1 MSLSFAQ
8 QENIGFRYIVDA
20 LRCDSPYG
28 DARVRKLRFY
38 APHERDALLADLK
51 NICAVMDTLKPCA
64 AEYGR
69 IERLMMQLKDIRRS
83 VARCEEGPLNEVE
96 LFELKRFLLQ
106 SELIAPVFAQ
116 INAQA
121 RLDGIEI
128 RAQSEAL
135 ALLDLDGQHAA
146 TFFIPDAYSQ
156 TLRAARKEK
165 RQVEEA
171 LRRAG
176 SEAERAPLM
185 AERARLAA
193 AEDEEERAVR
203 AALSEKLRPFL
214 TGILSCMDAIGAF
227 DFTLARARLA
237 QRYGGV
243 MPELTENTLE
253 MEDLVNPRSAD
264 ALQERKREFTP
275 VSIEAGKGATVITG
289 ANMGGK
295 SVALKTIALNALA
308 LSAGMLPF
316 AKRAR
321 LPLFAGIHIVSE
333 DLENVDRGLS
343 SFGAEIV
350 RFNEV
355 LAACGLGDG
364 AGKPEGF
371 HMILLDEFARG
382 TNPEEG
388 AMIVRAVTRYLNRQN
403 VMAVLT
409 THYDGVAQEASLHY
423 EVVGLRD
430 MDTVRVKGE
439 IALAS
444 PEQGA
449 DVIASHMNYG
459 LYRVTREQGCPRD
472 ARNICRLLSLSDEI
486 LRDIETDAG
495 NIARKCE

>member
-1 MSLSFAQ
+1 MSLNFAQ
-8 QENIGFRYIVDA
+8 QENIGFRYVVDA

-38 APHERDALLADLK
+38 ASHEKDALLEDLG
-51 NICAVMDTLKPCA
+51 NVCTVMDTFEECA

-83 VARCEEGPLNEVE
+83 VERCAEGPLNEVE
-96 LFELKRFLLQ
+96 LFEVKRFLLQ
-106 SELIAPVFAQ
+106 TELIAPVFAQ
-116 INAQA
+116 INAKAQ
-121 RLDGIEI
+121 LSGIEI
-128 RAQSEAL
+128 IAQSEAL
-135 ALLDLDGQHAA
+135 KLLDLDGQHAA

-156 TLRAARKEK
+156 VLRAARKEK
-165 RQVEEA
+165 RLVEEE
-171 LRRAG
+171 LRRAKT
-176 SEAERAPLM
+176 EAERAPLM

-193 AEDEEERAVR
+193 AEDEEERVVR
-203 AALSEKLRPFL
+203 AALSEALRPFL
-214 TGILSCMDAIGAF
+214 PGILACMDALGMF

-237 QRYGGV
+237 RRYGGV
-243 MPELTENTLE
+243 MPELTDGALD
-253 MEDLVNPRSAD
+253 MQDMVNPRIVD
-264 ALQERKREFTP
+264 ALTERKRTFTP

-295 SVALKTIALNALA
+295 SVALKTIALNAFA
-308 LSAGMLPF
+308 LSAGILPF

-321 LPLFAGIHIVSE
+321 MPLFDGVHIVSE

-355 LAACGLGDG
+355 LSDCGLGSG
-364 AGKPEGF
+364 KKPEGL

-388 AMIVRAVTRYLNRQN
+388 AMIVRAVTRYLNRQDA
-403 VMAVLT
+403 VTVLT

-430 MDTVRVKGE
+430 MDTARVKGE

-444 PEQGA
+444 PEAGA
-449 DVIASHMNYG
+449 DVIAAHMNYG
-459 LYRVTREQGCPRD
+459 LYRVEREQGCPRD
-472 ARNICRLLSLSDEI
+472 ALNICRLLSLTEEI
-486 LRDIETDAG
+486 LSDIETLY
-495 NIARKCE
+495 

>member
-1 MSLSFAQ
+1 MSLNFAQ
-8 QENIGFRYIVDA
+8 QENIGFRYVVDA

-28 DARVRKLRFY
+28 DARVRRLRFY
-38 APHERDALLADLK
+38 ASDEAEALLADLR
-51 NICAVMDTLKPCA
+51 NVCAVMDTLEPCA

-83 VARCEEGPLNEVE
+83 VERCAEGPLNEVE

-106 SELIAPVFAQ
+106 SELIAPVFTR
-116 INAQA
+116 INEEA
-121 RLDGIEI
+121 RLNGIEI
-128 RAQSEAL
+128 CAQSEAL

-156 TLRAARKEK
+156 ALRAARREK
-165 RQVEEA
+165 RLVEEE
-171 LRRAG
+171 LRRAKT
-176 SEAERAPLM
+176 ETERAPLM
-185 AERARLAA
+185 ATRARLAV

-203 AALSEKLRPFL
+203 AALSEGLKPFL
-214 TGILSCMDAIGAF
+214 PGILACMDAIGAF

-237 QRYGGV
+237 RRYGGV
-243 MPELTENTLE
+243 MPELTDGTLE
-253 MEDLVNPRSAD
+253 MEDMVNPRIAD
-264 ALQERKREFTP
+264 ALTERKRVFTP
-275 VSIEAGKGATVITG
+275 VSIAAGKGATVITG

-295 SVALKTIALNALA
+295 SVALKTIALNAFA
-308 LSAGMLPF
+308 LSAGILPF

-321 LPLFAGIHIVSE
+321 LPLFDGVHVVSE

-355 LAACGLGDG
+355 LAECGLGSG
-364 AGKPEGF
+364 GEKPEGL

-388 AMIVRAVTRYLNRQN
+388 AMIVRAVTRYLNRQGA
-403 VMAVLT
+403 VSVLT

-430 MDTVRVKGE
+430 MDTDRVKGE

-449 DVIASHMNYG
+449 DVIAAHMNYG

-472 ARNICRLLSLSDEI
+472 ALNICRLLSLTDEI
-486 LRDIETDAG
+486 LCDIETLY
-495 NIARKCE
+495 